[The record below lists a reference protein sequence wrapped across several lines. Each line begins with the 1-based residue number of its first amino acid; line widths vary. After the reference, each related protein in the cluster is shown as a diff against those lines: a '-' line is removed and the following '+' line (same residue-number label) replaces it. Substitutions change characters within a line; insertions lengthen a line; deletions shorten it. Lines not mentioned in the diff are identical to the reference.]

1 MIGITAC
8 ANAYHLFCV
17 STLHVEDME
26 ALLSC
31 KEDSV
36 FV

>member
-17 STLHVEDME
+17 FTLHVEDME